1 MTKIRIFIITLFLL
15 LIAAFVVWAN
25 SYGTVAV
32 GGAAVQIYTPTSAAS
47 VIGVVIQNDPGSA
60 VNVVVG
66 SDSSVTANNHGYTL
80 TPGQGVILNG
90 HQNAWYVITAGTAA
104 NVNTQLL
111 F

>member
-1 MTKIRIFIITLFLL
+1 MKKNKIFWLILAFLA
-15 LIAAFVVWAN
+15 IAAISFAATYATTSV
-25 SYGTVAV
+25 SGT
-32 GGAAVQIYTPTSAAS
+32 AVQIYTPTSAAS

-60 VNVVVG
+60 VNVFVG